1 MSKNNC
7 SLKIETNKFFSE
19 INRMDPLHQE
29 VDNLIIVYY
38 SIKIF

>member
-7 SLKIETNKFFSE
+7 FSSKNETNKFFSE

-29 VDNLIIVYY
+29 VDNFILSMIA
-38 SIKIF
+38 

>member
-7 SLKIETNKFFSE
+7 SLQNETNKFFSE

-29 VDNLIIVYY
+29 VDNLIL
-38 SIKIF
+38 SMMT